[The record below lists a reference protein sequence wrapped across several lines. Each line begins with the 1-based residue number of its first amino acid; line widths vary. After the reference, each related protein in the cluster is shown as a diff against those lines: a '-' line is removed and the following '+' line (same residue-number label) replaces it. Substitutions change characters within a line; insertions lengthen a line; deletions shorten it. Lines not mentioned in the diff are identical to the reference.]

1 MAAARFQDC
10 PKQPSPTI
18 AMAAFGVGPRPSP
31 RRPAIARK
39 LVMDTHRLLIA
50 VETGIARCRQFADQP
65 VPLGNGGQR
74 FRRPLT
80 GLGAQHLTELGYV
93 VRRERG

>member
-1 MAAARFQDC
+1 MAAARFQDL
-10 PKQPSPTI
+10 PDQPPQSIDMTAGEI
-18 AMAAFGVGPRPSP
+18 GARPHP
-31 RRPAIARK
+31 RRRSIARK

-50 VETGIARCRQFADQP
+50 VETGIARCRQLADQP
-65 VPLGNGGQR
+65 VPLGKRGQR
-74 FRRPLT
+74 LQPPLT